1 MLFDSRKLRTFP
13 FPGHHLEEYSSHLS
27 KASLPLHSRDRRR
40 AINGLARIII
50 RLNICTR
57 ATQDGVRT
65 KERGPSKLGPLV
77 CCVLLFPA
85 TADYCRRL
93 GGYFDSTNCN
103 TPAGYLEAQKEP
115 GSRHHSGHRL
125 LGTSAVSYRNRRRHL
140 NTRFAGISG
149 FHDRKGSAW
158 GRSYSH
164 EWQNSA
170 VHQR

>member
-1 MLFDSRKLRTFP
+1 MKL
-13 FPGHHLEEYSSHLS
+13 LS
-27 KASLPLHSRDRRR
+27 YRHGENETYGVQTD
-40 AINGLARIII
+40 
-50 RLNICTR
+50 
-57 ATQDGVRT
+57 DGVCDI
-65 KERGPSKLGPLV
+65 G
-77 CCVLLFPA
+77 
-85 TADYCRRL
+85 RRL